1 MIYLVIQMK
10 KIFIVILIIM
20 FTACYNSK
28 VVDSEDKE
36 IIKDDEIVETEF
48 PVVTDDTKIFETEI
62 PIDQNNNELDNIE
75 NEEID
80 YLVKETSAGYQHR
93 EPYSVRF
100 EIFEEIGAYEPS
112 EIDVFVGENNDSL
125 GFIYL
130 SDFNISLFP
139 NIYNEDYVKWQHGS
153 GTGSYVYYGKMN
165 KVADNVYAVDGK
177 YPSDWY
183 KLENLIADD
192 IDFYAVFKKNAL
204 YIIFDQIDIDN
215 IYNDLSLDDPHY
227 TYRYDY

>member
-1 MIYLVIQMK
+1 MK
-10 KIFIVILIIM
+10 KFFIVILIIM

-28 VVDSEDKE
+28 VADSDDKE

-80 YLVKETSAGYQHR
+80 YLVKETSAGYQNR

-100 EIFEEIGAYEPS
+100 EIFEEIGAYQPS
-112 EIDVFVGENNDSL
+112 DIDVFVGENNDSL

-130 SDFNISLFP
+130 SDFNISLC
-139 NIYNEDYVKWQHGS
+139 S
-153 GTGSYVYYGKMN
+153 
-165 KVADNVYAVDGK
+165 
-177 YPSDWY
+177 
-183 KLENLIADD
+183 
-192 IDFYAVFKKNAL
+192 
-204 YIIFDQIDIDN
+204 
-215 IYNDLSLDDPHY
+215 
-227 TYRYDY
+227 